1 MIELRDVSFGY
12 TDTALCEGID
22 LTLRR
27 GEIALIRGRSGC
39 GKTSLLRLLSHF
51 HLPSRGTLSLD
62 GRPYGEFRYE
72 ELRAQVVYIHQSPVM
87 EDRLPVLE
95 NLLLPFSFGIQKN
108 RKRPGEEELEGLC
121 AAFHLPPGVLRKEAA
136 TLSVG
141 EKQRAAIIRAHLL
154 QPEFMLLDEPLA
166 NLDDESAGAIRE
178 WIAHQSLANLGLVM
192 ASHQPVADLP
202 EGSVRILEI
211 TGGELHEHRD

>member
-1 MIELRDVSFGY
+1 MIELKDVAFGY
-12 TDTALCEGID
+12 TERPLCEGVN

-27 GEIALIRGRSGC
+27 GEIVLMRGRSGC
-39 GKTSLLRLLSHF
+39 GKTSLLRLLSRF
-51 HLPSRGTLSLD
+51 HLPSRGDLFLD
-62 GRPYGEFRYE
+62 GKPYAELRYE
-72 ELRAQVVYIHQSPVM
+72 ELRTRVVYIHQSPVM

-95 NLLLPFSFGIQKN
+95 NLLLPFSFGIHKD
-108 RKRPGEEELEGLC
+108 KTRPDEEELRRLC
-121 AAFHLPPGVLRKEAA
+121 TGFHLPPEVLRREAA
-136 TLSVG
+136 NLSVG
-141 EKQRAAIIRAHLL
+141 EKQRLAVIRAHLL

-192 ASHQPVADLP
+192 ASHQQVADLP

-211 TGGELHEHRD
+211 TGGRLHERRD

>member
-12 TDTALCEGID
+12 TDTVLCDGID

-27 GEIALIRGRSGC
+27 GEIALIRGKSGC
-39 GKTSLLRLLSHF
+39 GKTSLLRLLSRF
-51 HLPSRGTLSLD
+51 HLPSRGNLSLD

-72 ELRAQVVYIHQSPVM
+72 ELRAQVAYIHQSPVM

-95 NLLLPFSFGIQKN
+95 NLLIPFSFGIHKD
-108 RKRPGEEELEGLC
+108 KTRPGEQELEGLFG
-121 AAFHLPPGVLRKEAA
+121 AFHLPPAMLHREAA
-136 TLSVG
+136 NLSVG
-141 EKQRAAIIRAHLL
+141 EKQRVALIRAHLL

-178 WIAHQSLANLGLVM
+178 WIAHQSLANLGLIM
-192 ASHQPVADLP
+192 ASHQPVAGLP

>member
-1 MIELRDVSFGY
+1 MIELRDVSLGY
-12 TDTALCEGID
+12 NESPLCEGID

-39 GKTSLLRLLSHF
+39 GKTSLLRLLSRF
-51 HLPSRGTLSLD
+51 HLPIRGNLLLD

-72 ELRAQVVYIHQSPVM
+72 ELRTRVVYIHQSPVM

-95 NLLLPFSFGIQKN
+95 NLLLPFSYTIHKDK
-108 RKRPGEEELEGLC
+108 KRPDEEELRRLC
-121 AAFHLPPGVLRKEAA
+121 TGFHLPPEVLRREAA

-141 EKQRAAIIRAHLL
+141 EKQRVALIRAHLL
-154 QPEFMLLDEPLA
+154 KPEFMLLDEPLA
-166 NLDDESAGAIRE
+166 NLDEESSGAILE

-192 ASHQPVADLP
+192 ASHQPVTDLP
-202 EGSVRILEI
+202 RGSVRVLEMA
-211 TGGELHEHRD
+211 ERRLRERRD